1 MNWTVVGPRDKLSGV
16 GLGGEMVM
24 LVTCFWVTVTEVEA
38 MTLPLCAF
46 TVAVPSA
53 PAVSKPALLM
63 VAMFVG
69 VVLQVTCEVTSAVVL
84 LP

>member
-1 MNWTVVGPRDKLSGV
+1 MGPRDKLSGV
-16 GLGGEMVM
+16 GFGGEIVM

-38 MTLPLCAF
+38 ITLPLWAF
-46 TVAVPSA
+46 TVAVPKA
-53 PAVSKPALLM
+53 PAVSRPAPLM
-63 VAMFVG
+63 VATFVG